1 MIVKLNWTERAIH
14 KLRIIRWSPL
24 QSLIIVMVKQNIMKK
39 KNNAVWLV
47 LAYDLV
53 ETDALT
59 VYHQLNS
66 ILHVNYKEN
75 KFFVAEGM

>member
-1 MIVKLNWTERAIH
+1 MESIAVFNHCDGKKKYYE
-14 KLRIIRWSPL
+14 
-24 QSLIIVMVKQNIMKK
+24 K

-66 ILHVNYKEN
+66 ILHVNYKAN

>member
-1 MIVKLNWTERAIH
+1 
-14 KLRIIRWSPL
+14 
-24 QSLIIVMVKQNIMKK
+24 MKK
-39 KNNAVWLV
+39 KNNAVWLI

-66 ILHVNYKEN
+66 ILHVNYKAN
-75 KFFVAEGM
+75 KFFVAEGMYSKL